1 MNQPRKPG
9 WNLRT
14 NSSAFIMSWFFGIWK
29 LGFLSVERRETCGC
43 FAQKN
48 ICFKNFWPGIF
59 QHDQVVQLVNRMI
72 PRPNLP
78 GEKLGSQPMTVDDC
92 HGWFEKTGFWKVVG
106 AANRWW
112 FSPGWKSSKFICF
125 GGRFYFPHVFVWF
138 CKKRHHMIW
147 CWSMHIRCRMNV
159 LKCFHFIRQNR
170 SFLLVVWVANLGATF
185 TSIFASDAS
194 PTDLVQVISTWNLT
208 QLKKSKRTSDKLT
221 NTIET
226 YIESCL

>member
-29 LGFLSVERRETCGC
+29 LGFLSVERRETSGC

-106 AANRWW
+106 AA
-112 FSPGWKSSKFICF
+112 KSVVVFPRMKKFKVHLFWGTI
-125 GGRFYFPHVFVWF
+125 YFPMFLYGFV
-138 CKKRHHMIW
+138 KRGTTW

>member
-1 MNQPRKPG
+1 MSQPRKPG

-48 ICFKNFWPGIF
+48 ICFKNFWGPGIF

-92 HGWFEKTGFWKVVG
+92 HGWFEIGILEGRGSGESVVVFP
-106 AANRWW
+106 RM
-112 FSPGWKSSKFICF
+112 KKFCSF
-125 GGRFYFPHVFVWF
+125 VLGDDLFPHVFVF